1 MGRMGYHHSWLVIT
15 NLCRVG
21 QERRKESDI
30 RYHPYTGG
38 AGGSNFYKLQLVI
51 ANYDK
56 SKKGGIL

>member
-15 NLCRVG
+15 NQRLVG

-38 AGGSNFYKLQLVI
+38 AGGSNFYKL
-51 ANYDK
+51 
-56 SKKGGIL
+56 